1 MENQEQLLN
10 VENLTTRFYTEEG
23 VVYAVEDVSYEL
35 NKGDTL
41 GVVGESGCG
50 KSVHAMSIMG
60 LIPSPPGKIE
70 SGKVEFLGQDLLSL
84 SENEMRKV
92 RGNQIAMI
100 FQDPMTSLN
109 PVLTVGFQITEA
121 LQLHQHM
128 NKNQARD
135 RAAELLSLVGIPE
148 AKQRLDD
155 YPHHFSG
162 GMRQRAMI
170 AMALSCDPII
180 LIADEP
186 TTSLDVTIQAQII
199 DLVNNLK
206 EKLGMSVIW
215 ITHDLGV
222 IARMVNKVN
231 VMYAGMI
238 IEKGTVNEVFDNPKN
253 PYTVGLL
260 GSLPNPEDTSKKKL
274 YSIPGEPPD
283 LIGEI
288 QGCPFAPRCT
298 FVVDRCRQEMP
309 PLEKINEN
317 HEVACWE
324 KDKVEKV

>member
-317 HEVACWE
+317 HQVACWE

>member
-1 MENQEQLLN
+1 
-10 VENLTTRFYTEEG
+10 
-23 VVYAVEDVSYEL
+23 
-35 NKGDTL
+35 
-41 GVVGESGCG
+41 
-50 KSVHAMSIMG
+50 
-60 LIPSPPGKIE
+60 
-70 SGKVEFLGQDLLSL
+70 
-84 SENEMRKV
+84 
-92 RGNQIAMI
+92 
-100 FQDPMTSLN
+100 
-109 PVLTVGFQITEA
+109 
-121 LQLHQHM
+121 
-128 NKNQARD
+128 
-135 RAAELLSLVGIPE
+135 
-148 AKQRLDD
+148 
-155 YPHHFSG
+155 
-162 GMRQRAMI
+162 
-170 AMALSCDPII
+170 
-180 LIADEP
+180 
-186 TTSLDVTIQAQII
+186 
-199 DLVNNLK
+199 
-206 EKLGMSVIW
+206 MSVIW

>member
-1 MENQEQLLN
+1 MENRERILN

-23 VVYAVEDVSYEL
+23 VVHAVEEMSYQMD
-35 NKGDTL
+35 KGDTL

-50 KSVHAMSIMG
+50 KSVHALSIMG

-70 SGKVEFLGQDLLSL
+70 AGKVVFFGQDLLSL
-84 SENEMRKV
+84 NENEMRKI
-92 RGNQIAMI
+92 RGNEIAMI

-109 PVLTVGFQITEA
+109 PVLTVGFQIMEA
-121 LQLHQHM
+121 IKLHQNM
-128 NKNQARD
+128 GNKQARD

-155 YPHHFSG
+155 YPHHCAG
-162 GMRQRAMI
+162 GMRQRARI
-170 AMALSCDPII
+170 AMALSCNPTI

-222 IARMVNKVN
+222 IARMVNRVN
-231 VMYAGMI
+231 VMYAGRI
-238 IEKGTVNEVFDNPKN
+238 IEKGSVNEVFDTPKN

-260 GSLPNPEDTSKKKL
+260 GSLPNPEATSKRRL
-274 YSIPGEPPD
+274 YSIAGEPPD
-283 LIGEI
+283 LIGKI
-288 QGCPFAPRCT
+288 QGCPFANRCT
-298 FVVDRCRQEMP
+298 FVIDRCLQEMP
-309 PLEKINEN
+309 PLEKLNEN

-324 KDKVEKV
+324 SEKVEKF

>member
-10 VENLTTRFYTEEG
+10 IENLTTRFYTEEG
-23 VVYAVEDVSYEL
+23 VVHAVEDVSYQL
-35 NKGDTL
+35 YKGDTL

-70 SGKVEFLGQDLLSL
+70 SGKVEFLGQNLLDL

-121 LQLHQHM
+121 LKLHQNM

-148 AKQRLDD
+148 AKQKLDD

-222 IARMVNKVN
+222 IARMVNRVN

-309 PLEKINEN
+309 PLEKINKN

>member
-10 VENLTTRFYTEEG
+10 IENLTTRFYTEEG
-23 VVYAVEDVSYEL
+23 VVHAVEDVSYQL
-35 NKGDTL
+35 YKGDTL

-70 SGKVEFLGQDLLSL
+70 SGKVEFLGQNLLDL

-121 LQLHQHM
+121 LKLHQNM
-128 NKNQARD
+128 NKKQARD

-148 AKQRLDD
+148 AKQKLDD

-222 IARMVNKVN
+222 IARMVNRVN

-309 PLEKINEN
+309 PLEKINKN

>member
-10 VENLTTRFYTEEG
+10 IENLTTRFYTEEG
-23 VVYAVEDVSYEL
+23 VVHAVEDVSYQL
-35 NKGDTL
+35 YKGDTL

-70 SGKVEFLGQDLLSL
+70 SGKVEFLGQNLLDL

-121 LQLHQHM
+121 LKLHQNM

-148 AKQRLDD
+148 AKQKLDD

-222 IARMVNKVN
+222 IARMVNRVN

-298 FVVDRCRQEMP
+298 FVVDRCHLEMP